1 MSRVDCISNRNTKIV
16 AAYVDYKLGNHDQLF
31 DGLDYPTERYPSPD
45 DFFLNEDEWTS
56 YDHFQEI
63 LRRGKDMV
71 GEPYFYF
78 YCGASS
84 ARLRSWGRL
93 DHFVRLFTTPN
104 DGFKRLSFFTRHF
117 TDTKDIEILLPPTY
131 DPTLGRVRTVLEVR
145 YHSDIDVHTDYAGD
159 AYSRGILSAIPTIW
173 GLKPATV
180 RQLMNPYDPVVLF
193 REEPDLASFGLD
205 PREEGDELTIRD
217 PVTGQRKEVG
227 RKVFIIPEPVH
238 GKLVFLGKYSDVSP
252 EGSFPLQKGKEA
264 LVITETVEVGRR
276 LLLRAGEIFKAPS
289 FVLDV
294 TYDRLSMKHRLSR
307 LLNGRR
313 NGHDPALG
321 LVETINELKETIVE
335 RNEAYR
341 KLEKTNRELKDA
353 KASVDDY
360 ARTLEMKVTERTTE
374 LQRVQDELRRFNQ
387 GLEAKVKEHV
397 EQLRR
402 YNELRRYLSPKLS
415 EIILSSGDTLGAEP
429 KRKMMT
435 VVFSDIR
442 NFSSFTESLEPEELF
457 PLMDKYLSEMTSLIH
472 HYDGTLNKIIGDGLL
487 VFFGDPIPMED
498 HAERAVMMA
507 IDMQKKVAE
516 LRDEWLQYGH
526 DFGIGIGINT
536 GYMTV
541 GNIGSD
547 IHKDYTVIGNQVN
560 VASRLESLA
569 RAGQILISQR
579 TYSRTKKLVEVEEVG
594 KIQVQ
599 GIRDFI
605 VTYNVKVR

>member
-16 AAYVDYKLGNHDQLF
+16 AAYVDYKLGNHECLF
-31 DGLDYPTERYPSPD
+31 DGLDYPTDRYTSPD

-56 YDHFQEI
+56 YDSFHAI
-63 LRRGKDMV
+63 LKRGKEMV

-78 YCGASS
+78 YCGASA

-93 DHFVRLFTTPN
+93 DHFVRLFTSPN
-104 DGFKRLSFFTRHF
+104 EGYKRLSFFTRHF
-117 TDTKDIEILLPPTY
+117 TDTKDIEILFPPTY
-131 DPTLGRVRTVLEVR
+131 DPTLSKIRTILEIR

-173 GLKPATV
+173 GLKPALV
-180 RQLMNPYDPVVLF
+180 RQLMNPYDPEILF
-193 REEPDLASFGLD
+193 TQDPELASFGLD
-205 PREEGDELTIRD
+205 PKVEEDVLTVRD
-217 PVTGQRKEVG
+217 PDNGQRKEVG
-227 RKVFIIPEPVH
+227 RKVYIIPEQVH
-238 GKLVFLGKYSDVSP
+238 GKLVFLGKYLESAP
-252 EGSFPLQKGKEA
+252 EGSSILQRGREA
-264 LVITETVEVGRR
+264 LVITETVEAGRR
-276 LLLRAGEIFKAPS
+276 LLLRAGEIFKGPT

-294 TYDRLSMKHRLSR
+294 TYDRLSMKDRLSR

-321 LVETINELKETIVE
+321 LVETINELKETIHE
-335 RNEAYR
+335 RNEAY
-341 KLEKTNRELKDA
+341 KELEKTNTALKDA
-353 KASVDDY
+353 KARVDDY
-360 ARTLEMKVTERTTE
+360 ARNLEMKVAERTTE
-374 LQRVQDELRRFNQ
+374 LQKIQDELRRFNQ
-387 GLEAKVKEHV
+387 GLEVKVKEHV

-457 PLMDKYLSEMTSLIH
+457 PLMDKYLSEMTRLIH
-472 HYDGTLNKIIGDGLL
+472 RYDGTLNKIIGDGLL

-498 HAERAVMMA
+498 HAERAVAMA